1 MKAVLDKTK
10 EQEKLKGFVERDTH
24 IQLTEDDIERSLAT
38 IKSGIA
44 TVMTEGKDSAIEK
57 FKKVE
62 AEVEQLA
69 DKERAASFKEEFK
82 ELA

>member
-1 MKAVLDKTK
+1 MWVLSSWVT
-10 EQEKLKGFVERDTH
+10 
-24 IQLTEDDIERSLAT
+24 
-38 IKSGIA
+38 
-44 TVMTEGKDSAIEK
+44 IEK